1 MRKVIPNNKVSYNYE
16 KVLNEFVSELENRL
30 GECLLMVYLTGSYAR
45 GDANDNSDLDVFC
58 IFSTINQYV
67 LETVG
72 HCARSTSISYDILE
86 INTQSLSLDEYKS
99 KIFED
104 WSEYAVTELN
114 SVLLYGKPLVDVS
127 DINEKIQLSY
137 KKNLANIL
145 MSIRHYICV
154 DEPKELLTHKKIST
168 YILKPLMYALRQERF
183 CTTGIYPLSIEN
195 LLESYQDDN
204 RNMVEYFIN
213 EEKFEN
219 DILSNHTEVLMF
231 LHNKIQRLIMENDL

>member
-1 MRKVIPNNKVSYNYE
+1 MRRVIPDNKVSYDYE
-16 KVLNEFVSELENRL
+16 NVLNEFVSALKNKL
-30 GECLLMVYLTGSYAR
+30 GECLVMVYLTGSYAR
-45 GDANDNSDLDVFC
+45 GDANDKSDLDVFC

-72 HCARSTSISYDILE
+72 HCARNTSIPYDLLE
-86 INTQSLSLDEYKS
+86 INTQSLSVDEYKS
-99 KIFED
+99 KIFEE

-114 SVLLYGKPLVDVS
+114 SVLLYGEQLVEIGN
-127 DINEKIQLSY
+127 INEKIQLSY

-168 YILKPLMYALRQERF
+168 YILKPLMFALRQERF
-183 CTTGIYPLSIEN
+183 CSTGVYPLSIEN

-204 RNMVEYFIN
+204 KILVEYFLN
-213 EEKFEN
+213 RERFET
-219 DILSNHTEVLMF
+219 DILTNHNDVLMF
-231 LHNKIQRLIMENDL
+231 LHDKIQSFIESNL

>member
-1 MRKVIPNNKVSYNYE
+1 MRRVIPNNKVKYDYE
-16 KVLNEFVSELENRL
+16 TVLKKFISELENRL
-30 GECLLMVYLTGSYAR
+30 GDCLLMVYLTGSYAR

-58 IFSTINQYV
+58 IFRVINQYV

-72 HCARSTSISYDILE
+72 HCARNMPISYDVLE
-86 INTQSLSLDEYKS
+86 INTQSLSVDEYKS

-114 SVLLYGKPLVDVS
+114 SVLLYGEQIVDVS

-154 DEPKELLTHKKIST
+154 DEPKELLTHEKITT
-168 YILKPLMYALRQERF
+168 YILKPLTFALRQERF
-183 CTTGIYPLSIEN
+183 CSTGIYPLSIEN
-195 LLESYQDDN
+195 LLESYQNDN
-204 RNMVEYFIN
+204 RKMVEYFIN
-213 EEKFEN
+213 QEKFET
-219 DILSNHTEVLMF
+219 DILSNHKEVLKF
-231 LHNKIQRLIMENDL
+231 LHDKIQSFIEKDL

>member
-1 MRKVIPNNKVSYNYE
+1 MRKVIPDNKVSYDYE
-16 KVLNEFVSELENRL
+16 KVLNEFVSALKQRL

-72 HCARSTSISYDILE
+72 YCVRNTSIPYDLLE
-86 INTQSLSLDEYKS
+86 INTQSLSVDEYKS
-99 KIFED
+99 IIFDD

-114 SVLLYGKPLVDVS
+114 SVLLYVEPLVEIDN
-127 DINEKIQLSY
+127 INEKIQLSY

-154 DEPKELLTHKKIST
+154 DEPRDLLTHKKISL
-168 YILKPLMYALRQERF
+168 YILKPLMFALRQERF
-183 CTTGIYPLSIEN
+183 CTTGVYPLSIEN
-195 LLESYQDDN
+195 LLESYHDDN
-204 RNMVEYFIN
+204 RIMVEYYLN
-213 EEKFEN
+213 QEQFED
-219 DILSNHTEVLMF
+219 DILSNHKVVLMF
-231 LHNKIQRLIMENDL
+231 LHDKILGFLENSL

>member
-1 MRKVIPNNKVSYNYE
+1 MRRVIPDNKVSYDYE
-16 KVLNEFVSELENRL
+16 KVLNEFVSAIKNKL

-72 HCARSTSISYDILE
+72 HCARNTSIPYDVLE
-86 INTQSLSLDEYKS
+86 INTQSLSVDEYKS
-99 KIFED
+99 KIFEE

-114 SVLLYGKPLVDVS
+114 SVLLYGEQLVEINS
-127 DINEKIQLSY
+127 INEKIQLSY
-137 KKNLANIL
+137 KKNMANIL

-168 YILKPLMYALRQERF
+168 YILKPLMFALRQERF
-183 CTTGIYPLSIEN
+183 CTTGVYPLSIEQ
-195 LLESYQDDN
+195 LLESYSDDN
-204 RNMVEYFIN
+204 RIIVEYFMN
-213 EEKFEN
+213 QEKFES
-219 DILSNHTEVLMF
+219 DILTNHKDVLLF
-231 LHNKIQRLIMENDL
+231 LHDSVKRFIDIN

>member
-1 MRKVIPNNKVSYNYE
+1 MRRVIPYNKVSYDYE
-16 KVLNEFVSELENRL
+16 KVLNEFVSTLKNRL

-45 GDANDNSDLDVFC
+45 GDASDNSDLDVFC

-72 HCARSTSISYDILE
+72 YCARNTSISYDVLE
-86 INTQSLSLDEYKS
+86 INTQSLSVDEYKS

-114 SVLLYGKPLVDVS
+114 SVLLYGEQLVEIS
-127 DINEKIQLSY
+127 NINEKIQLSY

-154 DEPKELLTHKKIST
+154 DEPKELLTHKKITT
-168 YILKPLMYALRQERF
+168 YILKPLMFALRQERF
-183 CTTGIYPLSIEN
+183 CATGVYPLSIEQ

-204 RNMVEYFIN
+204 RIIIEYFMN
-213 EEKFEN
+213 QEKFEN
-219 DILSNHTEVLMF
+219 DIALNHKNILMLF
-231 LHNKIQRLIMENDL
+231 HDSVQRLIEID

>member
-1 MRKVIPNNKVSYNYE
+1 MRRVIPNNQVSYNY
-16 KVLNEFVSELENRL
+16 KNVLNEFVSELENRL

-72 HCARSTSISYDILE
+72 YCARHTSISYDVLE

-114 SVLLYGKPLVDVS
+114 SVLLYGEPIVKVN
-127 DINEKIQLSY
+127 DISEKIRLSY

-154 DEPKELLTHKKIST
+154 DEPRELLTHKKISS
-168 YILKPLMYALRQERF
+168 YILKPLMFALRQERF
-183 CTTGIYPLSIEN
+183 CTTGIYPLSTED
-195 LLESYQDDN
+195 LLKSYQDDN
-204 RNMVEYFIN
+204 RILVEYYMN
-213 EEKFEN
+213 KEKFET
-219 DILSNHTEVLMF
+219 DILTNHKEVLMH
-231 LHNKIQRLIMENDL
+231 LHDRIQRFIDR

>member
-1 MRKVIPNNKVSYNYE
+1 MRRVIPDNKVSYDYE
-16 KVLNEFVSELENRL
+16 KVLNEFVSALKQRL

-72 HCARSTSISYDILE
+72 YCVRNTSIPYDLLE
-86 INTQSLSLDEYKS
+86 INTQSLSVDEYKS
-99 KIFED
+99 IIFDD

-114 SVLLYGKPLVDVS
+114 SVLLYGEPLVEIDN
-127 DINEKIQLSY
+127 INEKIQLSY

-154 DEPKELLTHKKIST
+154 DEPKDLLTHKKISL
-168 YILKPLMYALRQERF
+168 YILKPLMFALRQERF
-183 CTTGIYPLSIEN
+183 CTTGVYPLSIEN
-195 LLESYQDDN
+195 LLESYHDDN
-204 RNMVEYFIN
+204 RIMVEYYLN
-213 EEKFEN
+213 QEQFEN
-219 DILSNHTEVLMF
+219 DILSNHKVVLMF
-231 LHNKIQRLIMENDL
+231 LHDKILGFLENSL

>member
-1 MRKVIPNNKVSYNYE
+1 
-16 KVLNEFVSELENRL
+16 
-30 GECLLMVYLTGSYAR
+30 
-45 GDANDNSDLDVFC
+45 
-58 IFSTINQYV
+58 
-67 LETVG
+67 
-72 HCARSTSISYDILE
+72 
-86 INTQSLSLDEYKS
+86 
-99 KIFED
+99 
-104 WSEYAVTELN
+104 
-114 SVLLYGKPLVDVS
+114 
-127 DINEKIQLSY
+127 
-137 KKNLANIL
+137 

>member
-1 MRKVIPNNKVSYNYE
+1 MRRVIPNNQVSYNYE
-16 KVLNEFVSELENRL
+16 NVLNEFVSELENRL

-72 HCARSTSISYDILE
+72 YCARHTSISYDVLE

-114 SVLLYGKPLVDVS
+114 SVLLYGEPIVKVN
-127 DINEKIQLSY
+127 DISEKIRLSY

-154 DEPKELLTHKKIST
+154 DEPRELLTHKKISS
-168 YILKPLMYALRQERF
+168 YILKPLMFALRQERF
-183 CTTGIYPLSIEN
+183 CTTGIYPLSTED
-195 LLESYQDDN
+195 LLKSYQDDN
-204 RNMVEYFIN
+204 RILVEYYMN
-213 EEKFEN
+213 KEKFET
-219 DILSNHTEVLMF
+219 DILTNHKEVLIY
-231 LHNKIQRLIMENDL
+231 LHDRIQCFIDK